1 MKRPSAFL
9 SFRTREEWR
18 SWLERNYASRDE
30 AWLLHP
36 KVGSTQP
43 GLAYLE
49 AVEEALCFGWIDG
62 LLQPVDKD
70 NFALRYS
77 PRKKNSIWSPGN
89 KTRALRLIR
98 QGRMTQAGLQKV
110 AEARANG
117 QWKAASEREDITRI
131 PPDLMRAL
139 RARVGALPAFRK
151 LAPSLRK
158 QYLYWMASAKRP
170 ATRHKRSNAIVREV
184 LARKRK

>member
-1 MKRPSAFL
+1 MKRPPTYI

-18 SWLERNYASRDE
+18 AWLAENHASRDE

-36 KVGSTQP
+36 KKGSPQP

-49 AVEEALCFGWIDG
+49 ALEEALCFGWIDG
-62 LLQPVDKD
+62 LLHTVDKD
-70 NFALRYS
+70 SFALRYS
-77 PRKKNSIWSPGN
+77 PRKKNSIWSPSN
-89 KTRALRLIR
+89 KARALRLIR

-110 AEARANG
+110 AEARTNG
-117 QWKAASEREDITRI
+117 RWKAASEREATARI
-131 PPDLMRAL
+131 PPDLRRAL
-139 RARVGALPAFRK
+139 RTRAGALPAFRK

-158 QYLYWMASAKRP
+158 QVLHWMASAKRP
-170 ATRHKRSNAIVREV
+170 ATRDKRIKAIVRDV